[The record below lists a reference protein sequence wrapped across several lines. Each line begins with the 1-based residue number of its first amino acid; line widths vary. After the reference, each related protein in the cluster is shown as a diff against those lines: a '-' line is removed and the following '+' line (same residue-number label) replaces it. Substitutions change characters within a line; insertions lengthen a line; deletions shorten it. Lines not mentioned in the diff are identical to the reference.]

1 MVQANTL
8 ALRNYMQIGTED
20 IHVDEGTDLDLQL
33 KLTNAA
39 RISGKIVCDCEMPPA
54 VAGMRIR
61 MVPLQDNGLDSSFE
75 VGEDGAFADVAVFA
89 GPAHVDIGN
98 TPNGFHVTSSL
109 FLTAVPGST
118 AAMEI
123 VLSDRTATVT
133 GTVLNDSKPA
143 PGDHVVIARWPL
155 QFVDGY
161 ADYKSAMADGSG
173 AWTIPDLAPG
183 VYRAAA
189 VGPADWVFK
198 DMPNVVDGWLAAV
211 DEITLPAK
219 ETRIVSLTER

>member
-1 MVQANTL
+1 M
-8 ALRNYMQIGTED
+8 
-20 IHVDEGTDLDLQL
+20 
-33 KLTNAA
+33 
-39 RISGKIVCDCEMPPA
+39 
-54 VAGMRIR
+54 
-61 MVPLQDNGLDSSFE
+61 
-75 VGEDGAFADVAVFA
+75 
-89 GPAHVDIGN
+89 
-98 TPNGFHVTSSL
+98 
-109 FLTAVPGST
+109 
-118 AAMEI
+118 
-123 VLSDRTATVT
+123 
-133 GTVLNDSKPA
+133 
-143 PGDHVVIARWPL
+143 IARWPL

-173 AWTIPDLAPG
+173 AWTIPGLAPG